1 MAADGV
7 KAHAIEK
14 DEDKAT
20 DVAAVAD
27 TIREHFIVAVLVGRR
42 RTCRSCCNRALLLI
56 VAKVEYRRMDGH
68 GRAHADAR
76 RRTVER
82 QTPAPQ
88 PPAPATK

>member
-56 VAKVEYRRMDGH
+56 VAKVEYCNIAEWTDTRR
-68 GRAHADAR
+68 R

-82 QTPAPQ
+82 QT
-88 PPAPATK
+88 

>member
-68 GRAHADAR
+68 A
-76 RRTVER
+76 
-82 QTPAPQ
+82 AP
-88 PPAPATK
+88 T